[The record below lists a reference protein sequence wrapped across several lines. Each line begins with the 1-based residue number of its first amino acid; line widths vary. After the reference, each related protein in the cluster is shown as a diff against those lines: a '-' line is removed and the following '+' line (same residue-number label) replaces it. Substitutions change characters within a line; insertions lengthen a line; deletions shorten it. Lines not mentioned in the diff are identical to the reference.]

1 MLPEW
6 LKSNGNFDPFHSFLI
21 GSSDGIEYLVYM
33 FPECQLMREQLAKFA
48 DFERQTADLP
58 KLMIAIFPSS

>member
-6 LKSNGNFDPFHSFLI
+6 LKSNGNFDAFHSFLI